1 MQSTSN
7 LKAFSMI
14 GICVAIATLG
24 GCQTTNTNPPIS
36 ISTIG
41 SKSANSY
48 VTTDDKSSLL
58 KMQAAIAPANTNSGE
73 NIIKLDNSQKFQTYI
88 GVGAAITDASAF
100 LINEK
105 LDEKQRNDLMKELFS
120 KDGLNLSFT
129 RLTIGASDFSQTHY
143 SLNDMPKGQTD
154 VGLKNFNLDAMP
166 KSVLPV
172 IKAAKQINPQ
182 LKIMATPWSAP
193 GWMKTTDS
201 LIGGSLKPEF
211 YQANADYLVKYS
223 QEMRKNG
230 INIDFL
236 SIQNEPHYTG
246 ADYPGM
252 LVNHDERAKFVKEN
266 LGPALAKMDNAPKI
280 LEWDHNWNEPDEPR
294 KVLEDKD
301 AAKYIDGIGWHCYG
315 GSPDAQGKLHDQFP
329 DKDTYF
335 TECSGGEWA
344 KNWSTD
350 MQWQSK
356 NLIIETTRNWAKG
369 VLLWNLA
376 LDEKFGPHLG
386 GCGDCRGVVTINS
399 QTGEIARNM
408 EYYVLGH
415 ISKFVQIGAKRI
427 ASNSGQN
434 DVYNVAFENPDGSIA
449 VIMVNMSQNTQKIS
463 LELSQKYYNFEIPKA
478 ALQTIIIPK

>member
-1 MQSTSN
+1 LQSTSN
-7 LKAFSMI
+7 LKAFSI
-14 GICVAIATLG
+14 ISICFAIATLG

-36 ISTIG
+36 IDVIG
-41 SKSANSY
+41 GNSANSY
-48 VTTDDKSSLL
+48 ITTDDKSSLL
-58 KMQAAIAPANTNSGE
+58 KMQAAIKPANTNSGDV
-73 NIIKLDNSQKFQTYI
+73 IIKLDNSQKFQTYI

-105 LDEKQRNDLMKELFS
+105 LDDKQRNDLMRELFS
-120 KDGLNLSFT
+120 NDGLNLSFT

-143 SLNDMPKGQTD
+143 SLNDVPKGQTD

-166 KSVLPV
+166 KSVLPI

-252 LVNHDERAKFVKEN
+252 LVKHDERAKFVKEN

-315 GSPDAQGKLHDQFP
+315 GSPDTQGKLHDQFP

-399 QTGEIARNM
+399 QTGEITRNM

-449 VIMVNMSQNTQKIS
+449 VIMVNMSKNTQKIS

>member
-1 MQSTSN
+1 
-7 LKAFSMI
+7 MI

-399 QTGEIARNM
+399 QTGEITRNM

-434 DVYNVAFENPDGSIA
+434 DIYNVAFENPDGSIA

>member
-7 LKAFSMI
+7 LKAFSI
-14 GICVAIATLG
+14 ISLFTAIATLG
-24 GCQTTNTNPPIS
+24 GCQTNTNKAPVSVVAIAE
-36 ISTIG
+36 
-41 SKSANSY
+41 KNADSY
-48 VTTDDKSSLL
+48 ITSDDKTSLL
-58 KMQAAIAPANTNSGE
+58 KAQPQIAPADKSNSDM
-73 NIIKLDNSQKFQTYI
+73 IIKIDNSQRFQTYI

-105 LDEKQRNDLMKELFS
+105 LSEKARNDLMQELFS

-129 RLTIGASDFSQTHY
+129 RLSIGASDFSQTHY

-166 KSVLPV
+166 KSVLP
-172 IKAAKQINPQ
+172 IAKMAKQINPQ
-182 LKIMATPWSAP
+182 LKFMATPWSAP

-211 YQANADYLVKYS
+211 YQANADYLVKYA

-252 LVNHDERAKFVKEN
+252 IVNHDERAKFVKEN
-266 LGPALAKMDNAPKI
+266 LGPALAKIDNAPKI
-280 LEWDHNWNEPDEPR
+280 LEWDHNWNEPSEPQ

-301 AAKYIDGIGWHCYG
+301 AAKYIDGIAWHCYG

-350 MQWQSK
+350 MQWQAK

-399 QTGEIARNM
+399 QSGEITRNM

-415 ISKFVQIGAKRI
+415 ISKFVQIGATRI

-434 DVYNVAFENPDGSIA
+434 DVYNVAFENPDGSI
-449 VIMVNMSQNTQKIS
+449 VIVMVNMSNNAQKFS
-463 LELSQKYYNFEIPKA
+463 VEMSQKYYNFEIPKA

>member
-1 MQSTSN
+1 
-7 LKAFSMI
+7 MI

>member
-1 MQSTSN
+1 MQSTGN
-7 LKAFSMI
+7 VKAFSVI
-14 GICVAIATLG
+14 SICFVIAALG
-24 GCQTTNTNPPIS
+24 GCQTTNSN
-36 ISTIG
+36 
-41 SKSANSY
+41 N
-48 VTTDDKSSLL
+48 VTPFVPSGDKGATSFITTSDKASLL
-58 KMQAAIAPANTNSGE
+58 KEQAQTTSSTNANADL
-73 NIIKLDNSQKFQTYI
+73 IIKIDNSQKFQTYI
-88 GVGAAITDASAF
+88 GVGAAITDSSAI

-105 LDEKQRNDLMKELFS
+105 LDEKARNDLMNELFS
-120 KDGLNLSFT
+120 KSGLNLSFT

-143 SLNDMPKGQTD
+143 SLNDMPKGQSD

-166 KSVLPV
+166 KSVIPIV
-172 IKAAKQINPQ
+172 KIAKQLNPQ

-201 LIGGSLKPEF
+201 LIGGSLKPEY

-246 ADYPGM
+246 PDYPGM
-252 LVNHDERAKFVKEN
+252 RVNYDERAKFVKEN
-266 LGPALAKMDNAPKI
+266 LGPALSKIDNPPKI
-280 LEWDHNWNEPDEPR
+280 LEWDHNWNEPTEPQ

-301 AAKYIDGIGWHCYG
+301 AAKYIDGIAWHCYG

-344 KNWSTD
+344 KNWETD

-399 QTGEIARNM
+399 QSGEITRNM

-434 DVYNVAFENPDGSIA
+434 DIYNVAFENPDGSIA
-449 VIMVNMSQNTQKIS
+449 LIMVNMSNSSQKFS
-463 LELSQKYYNFEIPKA
+463 VELSKKYYNYEIPNG
-478 ALQTIIIPK
+478 ALLTIIIPK

>member
-1 MQSTSN
+1 
-7 LKAFSMI
+7 MI

-48 VTTDDKSSLL
+48 ITTDDKSSLL

-294 KVLEDKD
+294 KVLDDKD

-399 QTGEIARNM
+399 QTGEITRNM

-434 DVYNVAFENPDGSIA
+434 DIYNVAFENPDGSIA

>member
-7 LKAFSMI
+7 LKAFSI
-14 GICVAIATLG
+14 ISICFAIATLG

-36 ISTIG
+36 IDVIG
-41 SKSANSY
+41 GNSANSY
-48 VTTDDKSSLL
+48 ITTDDKSSLL
-58 KMQAAIAPANTNSGE
+58 KMQAAIKPANTNSGDV
-73 NIIKLDNSQKFQTYI
+73 IIKLDNSQKFQTYI

-105 LDEKQRNDLMKELFS
+105 LDDKQRNDLMRELFS
-120 KDGLNLSFT
+120 NDGLNLSFT

-143 SLNDMPKGQTD
+143 SLNDVPKGQTD

-166 KSVLPV
+166 KSVLPI

-252 LVNHDERAKFVKEN
+252 LVKHDERAKFVKEN

-315 GSPDAQGKLHDQFP
+315 GSPDTQGKLHDQFP

-399 QTGEIARNM
+399 QTGEITRNM

-449 VIMVNMSQNTQKIS
+449 VIMVNMSKNTQKIS

>member
-1 MQSTSN
+1 M
-7 LKAFSMI
+7 
-14 GICVAIATLG
+14 
-24 GCQTTNTNPPIS
+24 
-36 ISTIG
+36 
-41 SKSANSY
+41 
-48 VTTDDKSSLL
+48 
-58 KMQAAIAPANTNSGE
+58 
-73 NIIKLDNSQKFQTYI
+73 
-88 GVGAAITDASAF
+88 
-100 LINEK
+100 
-105 LDEKQRNDLMKELFS
+105 RELFS
-120 KDGLNLSFT
+120 NDGLNLSFT

-143 SLNDMPKGQTD
+143 SLNDVPKGQTD

-166 KSVLPV
+166 KSVLPI

-252 LVNHDERAKFVKEN
+252 LVKHDERAKFVKEN

-315 GSPDAQGKLHDQFP
+315 GSPDTQGKLHDQFP

-399 QTGEIARNM
+399 QTGEITRNM

-449 VIMVNMSQNTQKIS
+449 VIMVNMSKNTQKIS